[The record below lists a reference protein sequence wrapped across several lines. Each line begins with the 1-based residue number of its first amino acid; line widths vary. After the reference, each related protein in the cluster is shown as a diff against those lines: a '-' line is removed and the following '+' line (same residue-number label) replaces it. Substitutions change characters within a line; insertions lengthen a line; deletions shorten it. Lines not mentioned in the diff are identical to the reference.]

1 MSTSPHGPSSP
12 PPPPSPDG
20 SPVPGAPVGRRAF
33 VLGTA
38 ATAGSAALT
47 GPLATA
53 ATAASTAS
61 FGWRDDGTNYVVD
74 TGADLVLKVRKS
86 NGDLSSLV
94 YRGTEYQGYGGKNSH
109 IESGL
114 GTSQVTIRQ
123 SGSTILVSVA
133 YGTLRHYY
141 AARKGENNVYLWTH
155 KADTSVSATRF
166 IVRTRPGMFL
176 NDEPDSYT
184 YAPTTIEASDVFR
197 KNDGQTRSKHYSR
210 LRVMDYD
217 HIGWS
222 AGGVGLWIVRSNHE
236 KASGGPFY
244 RSLLRHQSADGGGL
258 YEILYYGQNQTE
270 AQRFG
275 LQGPYVIAFTD
286 GGAPSSALFPGTL
299 TTPWADDLGIP
310 GYVGAT
316 GRGRVAG
323 VGISGRDPA
332 YPYTVGLANANAQYW
347 GPARTSDGYFSVAGV
362 LPGTYTLTVY
372 KDELAVHS
380 MQVTVSA
387 GRTTALHTIALSP
400 AADPSHARAIWRIGD
415 WNGTPR
421 GFKNA
426 ELMTYAH
433 PSDVRAAPWTG
444 NVVIGSGSE
453 TSAFPCYLWKDVNS
467 GIVVHF
473 RLTAAQAA
481 AAHTLRIG
489 VTTAYANGRPQIV
502 VNDTWTSAIPSPPT
516 QPNTRSLTNGSYRGN
531 NHTFTYDIPASA
543 WRTDGQ
549 YNQLRINVVSGSG
562 LTSYLSAGTA
572 IDAIDLLD

>member
-1 MSTSPHGPSSP
+1 MPASGP
-12 PPPPSPDG
+12 
-20 SPVPGAPVGRRAF
+20 VARRTF
-33 VLGTA
+33 VLGAAAAAGTA
-38 ATAGSAALT
+38 ALGGTARAA
-47 GPLATA
+47 A
-53 ATAASTAS
+53 
-61 FGWRDDGTNYVVD
+61 FGWSDDGANYVVD
-74 TGADLVLKVRKS
+74 TGAHLVFKVSKS
-86 NGDLSSLV
+86 NGDLTSLV
-94 YRGTEYQGYGGKNSH
+94 YRGVEYQGYGGRNSH

-114 GTSQVTIRQ
+114 GSSTVTIGQ
-123 SGSTILVSVA
+123 SGSTILVSVT

-141 AARKGENNVYLWTH
+141 AARSGENNIYLWTN

-166 IVRTRPGMFL
+166 ILRVKAGLFL

-184 YAPTTIEASDVFR
+184 YAPTAIEASDVFA
-197 KNDGQTRSKHYSR
+197 KSDGQTRSKHYSK
-210 LRVMDYD
+210 LRVADYD
-217 HIGWS
+217 YVGWS
-222 AGGVGLWIVRSNHE
+222 SGGVGLWIVRSNHE

-275 LQGPYVIAFTD
+275 LQGPYVIALTD

-299 TTPWADDLGIP
+299 TTPWADSLGMA
-310 GYVGAT
+310 GYVGAS

-323 VGISGRDPA
+323 VGITGRNTA
-332 YPYTVGLANANAQYW
+332 YAYTVGLANSAAQYW
-347 GPARTSDGYFSVAGV
+347 GPARASDGYFSLPGV

-372 KDELAVHS
+372 KEELAVHTTT
-380 MQVTVSA
+380 VTVTA
-387 GRTTALHTIALSP
+387 GTTTTLNTIAIP
-400 AADPSHARAIWRIGD
+400 ASNDPSHATAIWRIGD
-415 WNGTPR
+415 WTGTPR

-426 ELMTYAH
+426 DLMTYAH

-444 NVVIGSGSE
+444 NVVIGSGTE

-489 VTTAYANGRPQIV
+489 VTTAYANGRPQVV

-531 NHTFTYDIPASA
+531 NHTFTYSVPASA
-543 WRTDGQ
+543 WLTDTGA
-549 YNQLRINVVSGSG
+549 YNTLRINVVSGSG
-562 LTSYLSAGTA
+562 TTSYLSAGTS
-572 IDAIDLLD
+572 IDAIDLLA